1 MIYSKL
7 WCTIQPTP
15 SDDTVYSNHSTYSQ
29 TNDTVCSNTPCIP
42 GHDTVYSTTIRTHN
56 GDTVCSAIYIPC
68 DDTVS
73 INTLYTPRNDTV
85 CSNVLH
91 ILHL

>member
-1 MIYSKL
+1 MLYH
-7 WCTIQPTP
+7 TAHP

-29 TNDTVCSNTPCIP
+29 TNDTVCSNTLCIP

-73 INTLYTPRNDTV
+73 INTLYTSRHGTV
-85 CSNVLH
+85 CSNALH